1 MNKTNTVTLSINIF
15 ERTKDKIFKKGFF
28 KNIEKKFNYKFDDIH
43 VIINNVDNRG
53 LIEKKVQN
61 LKEKGIITDFY
72 FVEDYIDKA
81 LISFGID
88 YDVLGKI
95 PHYSDFLYVSI
106 FVTKTKFLF
115 HFDSDNVILKSGNF
129 VNDSVILLNSNKSVM
144 CTAPKYLK
152 FYPEQNAITENDNFY
167 FCYLFGDQIFFIR
180 KEDFSKN
187 IYNYKCMY
195 PFVAYP
201 LSHVFPIFEQRVN
214 SYMRCNNRFLAY
226 HKSSSYSQPNVGNF
240 YSDNDIIKKYKLIYK
255 YLLISVLELLKLK
268 NPKYRVYGNLDYYT
282 RINLLKRDFGFV
294 LKKIY
299 K

>member
-1 MNKTNTVTLSINIF
+1 MITIKEFMNKTNTVTLSINIF

-144 CTAPKYLK
+144 CTAPKYK
-152 FYPEQNAITENDNFY
+152 SICFSKWNHKRY
-167 FCYLFGDQIFFIR
+167 IFF
-180 KEDFSKN
+180 
-187 IYNYKCMY
+187 
-195 PFVAYP
+195 
-201 LSHVFPIFEQRVN
+201 
-214 SYMRCNNRFLAY
+214 
-226 HKSSSYSQPNVGNF
+226 
-240 YSDNDIIKKYKLIYK
+240 
-255 YLLISVLELLKLK
+255 
-268 NPKYRVYGNLDYYT
+268 
-282 RINLLKRDFGFV
+282 
-294 LKKIY
+294 
-299 K
+299 